1 MHDFCSYVSMR
12 TKDLIAK
19 RERRAR
25 QSAKKQSYHP
35 SAKQLPETAAEAANT
50 LPSAFGAEV
59 LKELKALPLSISD
72 EEILRRRDMR
82 EVLTFTIDPEDAK
95 DFDDALS
102 YEVLQ
107 DDHGEVWYR
116 IGIHIADVTH
126 YVQEGSAVD
135 EEAYQRGTSIYLVDR
150 VIPMLPEQL
159 SNELCSLRPN
169 EDKLC
174 MSVIV
179 DMDKQAKVLRH
190 KICRTVIRSDY
201 RLTYEEAMR
210 QLTVDNGQLTVDNG
224 QWTVDNGQLT
234 VDNGQ
239 LTVDNGELVGALQAM
254 NELAKQL
261 RKKRFEHGAINFET
275 PEVRFRLNE
284 HGEPIEIVFH
294 QSTAANHLIEEF
306 MLLANRIVAKEVGGN
321 GQLTVDNGQLT
332 VDNGQLTVDNGQW
345 TVDKKG
351 RGKAFVYRVHD
362 VPDPEKLVKLGNFIR
377 QFGFHLRTS
386 SKRSVQNKH
395 INSLLDSCQG
405 TNSQSLIET
414 LAIRTMAKAVY
425 STSNIGHYGLGFTHY
440 THFTSPIRRYPDMM
454 VHRLLAKYILH
465 SKQPCRHQQELL
477 EEACVHCSDT
487 EQMAQMAER
496 NSIKEMQARWMSQH
510 IGEEFEGVISGVTEF
525 GLFVQLK
532 DTLTEGLVPIRT
544 IEPHDYMQY
553 DEDNYCLVA
562 ARSGITYTL
571 SDTVRVRVVKA
582 DVEKKQIDFVLVE

>member
-1 MHDFCSYVSMR
+1 MHDFCNYVSMR

-25 QSAKKQSYHP
+25 QSAKKQSYHS
-35 SAKQLPETAAEAANT
+35 SAKQLPETAAEVAYT

-107 DDHGEVWYR
+107 DDHGEVRYR

-210 QLTVDNGQLTVDNG
+210 RLDIGDGQLAMGDGRLAMGDG
-224 QWTVDNGQLT
+224 Q
-234 VDNGQ
+234 
-239 LTVDNGELVGALQAM
+239 LVGALQAM

-306 MLLANRIVAKEVGGN
+306 MLLANRIVAKEAGGN

-332 VDNGQLTVDNGQW
+332 VD
-345 TVDKKG
+345 KKG
-351 RGKAFVYRVHD
+351 RGKPFVYRVHD

-571 SDTVRVRVVKA
+571 SDTVRVRVVRA